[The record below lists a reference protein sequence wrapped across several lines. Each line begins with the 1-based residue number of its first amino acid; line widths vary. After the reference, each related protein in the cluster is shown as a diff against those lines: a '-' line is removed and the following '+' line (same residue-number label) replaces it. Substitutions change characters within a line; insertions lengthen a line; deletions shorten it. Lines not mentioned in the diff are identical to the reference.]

1 MAPPLWL
8 NVAVG
13 VEAMVMAEAQ
23 PFKVSVP
30 DVEVAMPPFKAKA
43 PETVMAPEPPLNPP
57 DRVSAPAAKSL
68 FPKVKVVPVATT
80 KAELVL
86 TVT

>member
-43 PETVMAPEPPLNPP
+43 PETVMAEFPPEKLPPACVQP
-57 DRVSAPAAKSL
+57 
-68 FPKVKVVPVATT
+68 VVP
-80 KAELVL
+80 
-86 TVT
+86 TVTAMPVFCVMVPV